1 MLVTRRRITWGI
13 ALLCISCVSPGP
25 LETGPLG
32 FDKWFEAT
40 GTPVTSFQAGIRFT
54 NISSDPVTLRVATP
68 CAASVRAYEMPVE
81 LTSRSWDQRVGD
93 PGCHAGLAAVFLDPG
108 ANYLALSGPIPVA
121 AILGDSL
128 PAGQYEIIATV
139 YSTDFPGRQ
148 IGITAA
154 QVELRRQ

>member
-1 MLVTRRRITWGI
+1 MWAIRRLAPLGIT
-13 ALLCISCVSPGP
+13 LLCVSCVSPGP

-40 GTPVTSFQAGIRFT
+40 GTPITSFQAGIRFT
-54 NISSDPVTLRVATP
+54 NISSDPVTLRIANP
-68 CAASVRAYEMPVE
+68 CAASVRVYEMPVE
-81 LTSRSWDQRVGD
+81 LTSRSWDQRVWN

-108 ANYLALSGPIPVA
+108 AEYLALSGPIPVA

-128 PAGQYEIIATV
+128 PSGQYEVIATV
-139 YSTDFPGRQ
+139 HSSDFPAGQ